1 MRVRHKIKA
10 ARHLPPEK
18 SPKIG
23 RRAGGG
29 GVARSAARDTA
40 CLAEERPVRLDL
52 RLHGKTA
59 DGRKCQ
65 AEVSVYV
72 KSKGEL
78 FKEADLAARTAA
90 WAFTDPPHDPIPDGS
105 QITVEHVEKI

>member
-1 MRVRHKIKA
+1 M
-10 ARHLPPEK
+10 
-18 SPKIG
+18 
-23 RRAGGG
+23 
-29 GVARSAARDTA
+29 
-40 CLAEERPVRLDL
+40 RLDL

-72 KSKGEL
+72 RSKREL
-78 FKEADLAARTAA
+78 FKEAALAARTAA
-90 WAFTDPPHDPIPDGS
+90 WVSAEAPHDPIPDGS